1 MEESVMRNPYFILGV
16 QPDAGKDEIK
26 SAFRRL
32 AMAFHPDQNPGDFG
46 AQERFSEINAAYQI
60 LGNPDRRREF
70 DEGLIDAR
78 GRKRPGSAAGKR
90 TADPFAAADINRRRP
105 EPQERPEDVAERI
118 FGEAF
123 QQAKPAAD
131 AARAAGRA
139 TINDAPGIDDVPV
152 DGAPAEPRTEKA
164 NPAKPQRSWSLF
176 DRALKPLFGLITPRD
191 ETGASDTHVRLE
203 VPLATIMN
211 GGEHEV
217 RRSDGST
224 VSVKVPRGALQGDIV
239 RVSGQGSGAD
249 AGSRGDLCVAIVYEK
264 DARFRSE
271 GRDLVVAVPLT
282 LDQAVFGATLTV
294 ESLDG
299 PMPIKVDPWSD
310 SAASIRVARRGL
322 PTSGGARGDL
332 VCELRLMLPAETDEK
347 LTDLLR
353 MQRGAWFV

>member
-1 MEESVMRNPYFILGV
+1 MRNPYFILGV

-78 GRKRPGSAAGKR
+78 GRRRPASAAGKR
-90 TADPFAAADINRRRP
+90 TADPFAASDINRRRP
-105 EPQERPEDVAERI
+105 EPQERPEDIAERI

-131 AARAAGRA
+131 AARAAGRT
-139 TINDAPGIDDVPV
+139 TINDAPGIDDVPL

-164 NPAKPQRSWSLF
+164 TPARPQRSWSLF
-176 DRALKPLFGLITPRD
+176 DRALKPLFGLMTPRD
-191 ETGASDTHVRLE
+191 DTRTSDSHTRLE
-203 VPLATIMN
+203 VPLTTIIN

-224 VSVKVPRGALQGDIV
+224 ASVKIPRGTLQGDII
-239 RVSGQGSGAD
+239 RVPGQGDGSD
-249 AGSRGDLCVAIVYEK
+249 AGGRGDLCVAIVYEK
-264 DARFRSE
+264 HERFRSD
-271 GRDLVVAVPLT
+271 GRDLVLAVPLN
-282 LDQAVFGATLTV
+282 LDQAVFGVTLSV

-299 PMPIKVDPWSD
+299 PATITIDPWSD
-310 SAASIRVARRGL
+310 SAASIRVTGRGL
-322 PTSGGARGDL
+322 PTNGSARGDL